1 MKIGKA
7 ETILKVDDLTMKAME
22 REGAS
27 RRSVTY
33 KGHFQW
39 PSKSSVLGTPER
51 KRSRRSTSFADS
63 GLGSSIFGSP
73 PSKSIIMPTAPT
85 LKTPTRKK
93 SPNSSSP
100 SSQSPLKSFLHVSA
114 FSDAFCPPENCSP
127 PSKFRLSDPGK
138 AVEYRFSGTSVP
150 ENETPINM
158 ADDALSGAVPS
169 TSFKDSSF
177 RSSLDDENDDNVTDS
192 AISYGMVETP
202 SKGFKNEMNMAA
214 GFIDDSFSLLT
225 STPLHIGS
233 NDDISRS
240 HAFIPSHYTIPEQA
254 NGPLESSLCEP
265 VDQFR
270 IHTTGFLSPVKSTD
284 TETIVLP
291 VTRISQVE
299 KISPLQQRIEQFYP
313 RLTSNST
320 VANPS
325 RMCLRETNY
334 NNRPFR
340 PPTKALKVNSKKWL
354 QITCGETPHQMEMT
368 RMAKFFLDSGQCQIR
383 GYSGLSFYL
392 APILKWSRSFSC
404 LHLQFA

>member
-1 MKIGKA
+1 
-7 ETILKVDDLTMKAME
+7 MKAME
-22 REGAS
+22 REGAG

-39 PSKSSVLGTPER
+39 PSKSSVLTTPER
-51 KRSRRSTSFADS
+51 KRSRRSMSFADS

-73 PSKSIIMPTAPT
+73 PSKPITMLDTAPT

-93 SPNSSSP
+93 SPNTTSP

-158 ADDALSGAVPS
+158 ADDALNGAIPS

-177 RSSLDDENDDNVTDS
+177 RPSLDDENDDNVTDS
-192 AISYGMVETP
+192 VISYGMVETP
-202 SKGFKNEMNMAA
+202 SKGFKNEMNIAA

-225 STPLHIGS
+225 STPLHIS
-233 NDDISRS
+233 PNDEISRS
-240 HAFIPSHYTIPEQA
+240 HAFLPSHYTIPEQA

-270 IHTTGFLSPVKSTD
+270 LHTAGFLSPVKSTD
-284 TETIVLP
+284 NEAIVLP
-291 VTRISQVE
+291 VTRISQLE
-299 KISPLQQRIEQFYP
+299 KANLSQRRVEQFYP
-313 RLTSNST
+313 RFVSNST
-320 VANPS
+320 AANSS
-325 RMCLRETNY
+325 RVCLRETNY

-340 PPTKALKVNSKKWL
+340 PPVRALKVVKL
-354 QITCGETPHQMEMT
+354 
-368 RMAKFFLDSGQCQIR
+368 
-383 GYSGLSFYL
+383 
-392 APILKWSRSFSC
+392 
-404 LHLQFA
+404 

>member
-1 MKIGKA
+1 MSPNPYQCVFPAGALKFQDNFLDNGKDGCSGFSDP
-7 ETILKVDDLTMKAME
+7 VDDLTMKAME
-22 REGAS
+22 REGAG

-39 PSKSSVLGTPER
+39 PSKSSVLETPER

-73 PSKSIIMPTAPT
+73 PSKSVTMPDTAPT

-93 SPNSSSP
+93 SPNTNSP
-100 SSQSPLKSFLHVSA
+100 SSQSPLKQVYFLQLAAVKYINETLA
-114 FSDAFCPPENCSP
+114 MLLVKVLDFSKIITPTSSETD
-127 PSKFRLSDPGK
+127 KTIK
-138 AVEYRFSGTSVP
+138 IEYRFSGTSVP

-158 ADDALSGAVPS
+158 ADDALNGAVPS

-177 RSSLDDENDDNVTDS
+177 RSACRSLETQLNCALTRSSLDDENDDSMMDS

-225 STPLHIGS
+225 STPLHMGS
-233 NDDISRS
+233 NDDISRG

-265 VDQFR
+265 VDQFGLQ
-270 IHTTGFLSPVKSTD
+270 TAGFLSPVKNLD
-284 TETIVLP
+284 AERIVLP
-291 VTRISQVE
+291 LTRISPVT
-299 KISPLQQRIEQFYP
+299 KTSMPQQRVEEFYP
-313 RLTSNST
+313 RLSSNST
-320 VANPS
+320 VS
-325 RMCLRETNY
+325 SSTRICLREANF

-340 PPTKALKVNSKKWL
+340 PPIKAFKVVEL
-354 QITCGETPHQMEMT
+354 
-368 RMAKFFLDSGQCQIR
+368 
-383 GYSGLSFYL
+383 
-392 APILKWSRSFSC
+392 
-404 LHLQFA
+404 

>member
-1 MKIGKA
+1 MWFHLPFFKFQ
-7 ETILKVDDLTMKAME
+7 VDDLTMKAME
-22 REGAS
+22 REGAG

-51 KRSRRSTSFADS
+51 KRSRRSISFADS

-73 PSKSIIMPTAPT
+73 PSKSITMPDTATT

-93 SPNSSSP
+93 SPNTNSP
-100 SSQSPLKSFLHVSA
+100 SSQSPLKQVLLSSFLHVSA

-158 ADDALSGAVPS
+158 ADDALNGAVPS

-177 RSSLDDENDDNVTDS
+177 RSACRSLEIQLTCSLTRSSLDDENDDNVTDS

-233 NDDISRS
+233 NDDISRN

-270 IHTTGFLSPVKSTD
+270 LHTASFLSPVKSTD
-284 TETIVLP
+284 AETIVLP
-291 VTRISQVE
+291 VTRISQAE
-299 KISPLQQRIEQFYP
+299 KINPSQRRIEQFYP
-313 RLTSNST
+313 RLISNST
-320 VANPS
+320 AANSS
-325 RMCLRETNY
+325 RVCLRESNY

-368 RMAKFFLDSGQCQIR
+368 RMAKFFLDNGQVT
-383 GYSGLSFYL
+383 
-392 APILKWSRSFSC
+392 FS
-404 LHLQFA
+404 Q

>member
-1 MKIGKA
+1 MRIKM
-7 ETILKVDDLTMKAME
+7 VDDLTMKAME
-22 REGAS
+22 REGAG

-51 KRSRRSTSFADS
+51 KRSRRSISFADS

-73 PSKSIIMPTAPT
+73 PSKSITMPDTATT

-93 SPNSSSP
+93 SPNTNSP
-100 SSQSPLKSFLHVSA
+100 SSQSPLKQVLLSFLHVSA

-158 ADDALSGAVPS
+158 ADDALNGAVPS

-177 RSSLDDENDDNVTDS
+177 RSACRSLEIQLTCSLTRSSLDDENDDNVTDS

-233 NDDISRS
+233 NDDISRN

-254 NGPLESSLCEP
+254 NGPLESRFEVGWSLKRSLCEP

-270 IHTTGFLSPVKSTD
+270 LHTASFLSPVKSTD
-284 TETIVLP
+284 AETIVLP
-291 VTRISQVE
+291 VTRISQAE
-299 KISPLQQRIEQFYP
+299 KINPSQRRIEQFYP
-313 RLTSNST
+313 RLISNST
-320 VANPS
+320 VANSS
-325 RMCLRETNY
+325 RVCLRESNY

-340 PPTKALKVNSKKWL
+340 PPTKALKVVKL
-354 QITCGETPHQMEMT
+354 
-368 RMAKFFLDSGQCQIR
+368 
-383 GYSGLSFYL
+383 
-392 APILKWSRSFSC
+392 
-404 LHLQFA
+404 

>member
-1 MKIGKA
+1 MK
-7 ETILKVDDLTMKAME
+7 TME
-22 REGAS
+22 REGAG
-27 RRSVTY
+27 RRSITY

-39 PSKSSVLGTPER
+39 PSKSSVLTTPER

-73 PSKSIIMPTAPT
+73 PSKSVSLSDTAPT
-85 LKTPTRKK
+85 LRTPTRKK
-93 SPNSSSP
+93 SPSTNSP

-150 ENETPINM
+150 ENEIPINM
-158 ADDALSGAVPS
+158 ADDALSGAIPS

-177 RSSLDDENDDNVTDS
+177 RSPVDDENDDIVADS
-192 AISYGMVETP
+192 AVLYGMVETP

-214 GFIDDSFSLLT
+214 NFIDDNFSLLT
-225 STPLHIGS
+225 SASLHISS

-240 HAFIPSHYTIPEQA
+240 HAFVSSHYTIPEQA

-270 IHTTGFLSPVKSTD
+270 LHNASFLSSVTSTD
-284 TETIVLP
+284 TEATVLP

-299 KISPLQQRIEQFYP
+299 KASISLRRIEQFYP
-313 RLTSNST
+313 RFISNSSS
-320 VANPS
+320 ANS
-325 RMCLRETNY
+325 NRMCLRETNY

-340 PPTKALKVNSKKWL
+340 PPTKALKV
-354 QITCGETPHQMEMT
+354 IEMT
-368 RMAKFFLDSGQCQIR
+368 RMAKFFLDGGQIIFPQ
-383 GYSGLSFYL
+383 
-392 APILKWSRSFSC
+392 
-404 LHLQFA
+404 